1 MRSGRLV
8 RHGFRD
14 MARHRLRTFF
24 MMLGTFIGVLAL
36 TIVVAIGQGTR
47 DAMVSRIDKVFSGS
61 SILLSAS
68 GGGSRGGPHSA
79 GPVTTL
85 TIDDL
90 EAIQSSIPSIEVW
103 DPMLLAGPREVVYR
117 GNSNTVRVMGHSTH
131 YEEVWSRGASRG
143 ALFGDAEVRSSAR
156 VALVGETVARELFE
170 GADPIGL
177 QIRIGS
183 VPFEVIGVL
192 EAIGTDLHG
201 WDRDNEVVVPYT
213 TAMRR
218 IMNVDYIGTAKLLA
232 VSDAEIETSVAAI
245 ETLLRERHAL
255 AEDEPNDFSMF
266 TPVQVQQMVGSMNRI
281 FTLFLPI
288 VAGVSLLIGGIV
300 VANLMIMGVNERRAE
315 IGLRKAVGA
324 RQKDIRLQFLLESS
338 LVTMVGG
345 VLALVVAVVA
355 LSFVSRAMDFE
366 NIMPWQ
372 AAVLALAAA
381 VLVGLVAGV
390 TPARRAA
397 ALEPVSTL
405 RE

>member
-47 DAMVSRIDKVFSGS
+47 DTMVSRIDKVFSGS

>member
-1 MRSGRLV
+1 
-8 RHGFRD
+8 
-14 MARHRLRTFF
+14 

-47 DAMVSRIDKVFSGS
+47 DTMVSRIDKVFSGS